1 MRTMLKGKI
10 HRARVTDVCV
20 DYEGSVGI
28 DGLLLEAA
36 GILPYEKVQVL
47 DINNGARL
55 ETYAVEAERGS
66 GEISLLGAA
75 ARLVSVGDKVIILAY
90 DVVTEEEAQHW
101 HPKLVYVDEK
111 NAIVKVKE
119 GVFSF

>member
-1 MRTMLKGKI
+1 MRSMLKGKI

-20 DYEGSVGI
+20 DYEGSIGI

-36 GILPYEKVQVL
+36 DILPYEKVHVL
-47 DINNGARL
+47 DINNGARF
-55 ETYAVEAERGS
+55 ETYAVEAEKGS

-111 NAIVKVKE
+111 NA
-119 GVFSF
+119 

>member
-1 MRTMLKGKI
+1 MRSMLKGKI

-20 DYEGSVGI
+20 DYEGSIGI
-28 DGLLLEAA
+28 DGLLLEVAD
-36 GILPYEKVQVL
+36 ILPYEKVHVL
-47 DINNGARL
+47 DINNGARF
-55 ETYAVEAERGS
+55 ETYAVEAEKGS

-119 GVFSF
+119 GVLSF

>member
-20 DYEGSVGI
+20 DYEGSIGI

-36 GILPYEKVQVL
+36 DILPYEKVHVL
-47 DINNGARL
+47 NITNGARF
-55 ETYAVEAERGS
+55 ETYAVEAEKGS

-119 GVFSF
+119 GVLSF